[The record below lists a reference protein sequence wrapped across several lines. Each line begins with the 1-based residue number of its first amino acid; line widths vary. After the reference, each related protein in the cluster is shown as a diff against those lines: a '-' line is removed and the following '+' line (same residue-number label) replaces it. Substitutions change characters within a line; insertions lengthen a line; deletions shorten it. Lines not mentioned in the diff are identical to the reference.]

1 MERPYTGHIW
11 YEDRVGYYHCNVCDN
26 KLFSFDQKFDNKN
39 GMGTFWNC
47 LDKQVEVVEEN
58 ENNYVTLD
66 SENQIIPEEGDKPK
80 K

>member
-1 MERPYTGHIW
+1 
-11 YEDRVGYYHCNVCDN
+11 
-26 KLFSFDQKFDNKN
+26 
-39 GMGTFWNC
+39 MGTFWNC